1 MTKETA
7 KKTLGIASRVLTW
20 IVVIAAVLMMVF
32 TLVSTLVF
40 DKNDRSLFG
49 TRFYVVLTDSMS
61 PSEKNKADKVHF
73 EAGDIV
79 LIRDVK
85 DKTALKDGDI
95 IAFISQNSDSFGE
108 TVTHKIREKKVK
120 DGEVLGYVTYGTNTG
135 VDDEV
140 LVEPEYVLGKYSGKL
155 PNVGHVF
162 SFLRTTA
169 GYVVCVLTPFLLLIA
184 WQGANIFKLLRRYR
198 REQRESLE
206 AERAEIAKEREESA
220 EMLRKLEELKAQLE
234 KQNAEGVS
242 PIEKSENTEEKAD

>member
-140 LVEPEYVLGKYSGKL
+140 LVEPEYVLGKYSGKI
-155 PNVGHVF
+155 PNLGHVF
-162 SFLRTTA
+162 TFLRTTA
-169 GYVVCVLTPFLLLIA
+169 GYVVCVLTPFLLIMA
-184 WQGANIFKLLRRYR
+184 WQGANIVKLLRRYR
-198 REQRESLE
+198 REQRENLE

-220 EMLRKLEELKAQLE
+220 KMLQELEALKAQLE
-234 KQNAEGVS
+234 KQNAE
-242 PIEKSENTEEKAD
+242 NTAPEEKADDTEKTD

>member
-7 KKTLGIASRVLTW
+7 KKTLGITSRVLTW

-85 DKTALKDGDI
+85 DKTALKEGDI
-95 IAFISQNSDSFGE
+95 IAFISQNPDSFGE

-135 VDDEV
+135 TDDEA

-155 PNVGHVF
+155 PNLGHVF
-162 SFLRTTA
+162 TFLRTTA
-169 GYVVCVLTPFLLLIA
+169 GYVVCVLTPFLLIMA
-184 WQGANIFKLLRRYR
+184 WQGVNIVKLLRRYR
-198 REQRESLE
+198 REQRENLE

-220 EMLRKLEELKAQLE
+220 KMLQELEALKAQLE
-234 KQNAEGVS
+234 KKNAEGEA
-242 PIEKSENTEEKAD
+242 PADKENGTEKAE